1 MSELRPRGA
10 ARRAS
15 ENRASENRAPEPTI
29 ARHGRLRAA
38 GPVAT
43 ILKFV
48 AAGLAVV
55 MVSGAAVVGYAV
67 WDLATAVKPGVAL
80 IGETEGP
87 PPDIGAIEG
96 GVNLLLAG
104 SDSGEGDR
112 AYGRR
117 GETLNDVTILLHIS
131 ADHTN
136 ASVVSFPRDLF
147 VRIPSCPKEDGN
159 GSWGAQSSAKINVAL
174 AYGGLAC
181 VVQTVSELTGLSIPF
196 AAKIEFNG
204 VIEMSNA
211 IGGVTVCV
219 ASAINDGQIGLHL
232 EAGQQTLKGWNA
244 LMFLRSRYGIGSGS
258 AYDGTDIARISNQ
271 QVFMSALVR
280 QAKDRDTLGDPI
292 KVYGLAKA
300 AVDNMQVSNS
310 LRNPLTLASI
320 ALALKDIPADR
331 IQLIQYP
338 SRFGSSNGVGGVMPI
353 QGAADELFSAIAADL
368 PVTVSGS
375 TGAGSELDPNAT
387 AAPVDP
393 DAPSLPN
400 AVALPPVI
408 TGQSSA
414 QQTCSRGQTY
424 RP

>member
-1 MSELRPRGA
+1 MSELRPRGG
-10 ARRAS
+10 R
-15 ENRASENRAPEPTI
+15 RAPEPTI
-29 ARHGRLRAA
+29 ARHGRLRPP

-43 ILKFV
+43 ILKFL

-55 MVSGAAVVGYAV
+55 LVSGAAVVGYAV
-67 WDLATAVKPGVAL
+67 WDIASSVKPGVAL

-87 PPDIGAIEG
+87 APDIGAIEG
-96 GVNLLLAG
+96 GVNMLLVG
-104 SDSGEGDR
+104 SDSGEGDP

-117 GETLNDVTILLHIS
+117 GEHLNDVTILLHIS

-136 ASVVSFPRDLF
+136 ATVVSFPRDLF
-147 VRIPSCPKEDGN
+147 VRIPSCPKVDGSGN
-159 GSWGAQSSAKINVAL
+159 WGSQSSAKINVAL
-174 AYGGLAC
+174 SYGGLAC
-181 VVQTVSELTGLSIPF
+181 VVETVKEVTGLDIPF

-219 ASAINDGQIGLHL
+219 ASAIHDGQIGLDL
-232 EAGQQTLKGWNA
+232 AAGPQTLKGWNA
-244 LMFLRSRYGIGSGS
+244 LMFLRSRYGVNG
-258 AYDGTDIARISNQ
+258 GTDLARISNQ

-280 QAKDRDTLGDPI
+280 QVKARETLTDPI

-300 AVDNMQVSNS
+300 AVDNMEVSNS

-320 ALALKDIPADR
+320 ALALKDIPAEN

-338 SRFGSSNGVGGVMPI
+338 SRFGNSNGQGGVLPI
-353 QGAADELFSAIAADL
+353 QDAADKLFAAIAADL
-368 PVTVSGS
+368 PVQITGS
-375 TGAGSELDPNAT
+375 TGPGASLDPNAT
-387 AAPVDP
+387 TPPADP
-393 DAPSLPN
+393 SATGAPSDPATPPLANVVPLPST
-400 AVALPPVI
+400 I

-414 QQTCSRGQTY
+414 QQTCSEGQTY

>member
-1 MSELRPRGA
+1 MSDLRPRGA
-10 ARRAS
+10 RRAS
-15 ENRASENRAPEPTI
+15 EPTI

-67 WDLATAVKPGVAL
+67 WDIANSAKPGVAL
-80 IGETEGP
+80 IGETVGP

-96 GVNLLLAG
+96 GVNMLLVG
-104 SDSGEGDR
+104 SDSGEGNP

-131 ADHTN
+131 ADHSN
-136 ASVVSFPRDLF
+136 ATVVSFPRDLF
-147 VRIPSCPKEDGN
+147 VRIPSCPKENGN
-159 GSWGAQSSAKINVAL
+159 GNWGAQSSAKINVAL

-181 VVQTVSELTGLSIPF
+181 AVQTVSELTGLSIPF

-219 ASAINDGQIGLHL
+219 ASPIRDGQIGLYL
-232 EAGQQTLKGWNA
+232 DAGQQTLQGWDA
-244 LMFLRSRYGIGSGS
+244 LMFLRSRYGVNG
-258 AYDGTDIARISNQ
+258 GTDTARISNQ

-280 QAKDRDTLGDPI
+280 QAKDRGTLTDPI

-310 LRNPLTLASI
+310 LNNPLTLASI
-320 ALALKDIPADR
+320 ALALKDIPSDR

-338 SRFGSSNGVGGVMPI
+338 GRFGSSNGVGGVLPI
-353 QGAADELFSAIAADL
+353 KNDADLLFSAIAADL
-368 PVTVSGS
+368 PVQLTGS
-375 TGAGSELDPNAT
+375 TGDGAAIDPNAT

-393 DAPSLPN
+393 DAPPLANVVPLPST
-400 AVALPPVI
+400 I

-414 QQTCSRGQTY
+414 EQTCSKGQTY

>member
-1 MSELRPRGA
+1 MTELRPRGA
-10 ARRAS
+10 RRAS
-15 ENRASENRAPEPTI
+15 EPTI
-29 ARHGRLRAA
+29 ARHGRLRRGGAI
-38 GPVAT
+38 AT

-67 WDLATAVKPGVAL
+67 WDLASSVKPGVAL
-80 IGETEGP
+80 IDETAGP

-96 GVNLLLAG
+96 GVNLLLVG
-104 SDSGEGDR
+104 SDSGEGDP

-136 ASVVSFPRDLF
+136 ATVVSFPRDLF

-159 GSWGAQSSAKINVAL
+159 GSWGSQSSAKINVAL

-181 VVQTVSELTGLSIPF
+181 AVETVSQLTGLSIPF

-232 EAGQQTLKGWNA
+232 EAGQQTLQGWNA
-244 LMFLRSRYGIGSGS
+244 LMFLRSRYGVNG
-258 AYDGTDIARISNQ
+258 GTDLARISNQ

-331 IQLIQYP
+331 IQLVQYP
-338 SRFGSSNGVGGVMPI
+338 SRFGNSNGVGGVLPI
-353 QGAADELFSAIAADL
+353 QSAADQLFSAIASDL
-368 PVTVSGS
+368 PVQLSGS
-375 TGAGSELDPNAT
+375 TGEGSELDPNAT

-393 DAPSLPN
+393 SAPPLPDAVVLPST
-400 AVALPPVI
+400 I
-408 TGQSSA
+408 TGQSSD
-414 QQTCSRGQTY
+414 QQTCSKGQTY

>member
-1 MSELRPRGA
+1 
-10 ARRAS
+10 
-15 ENRASENRAPEPTI
+15 
-29 ARHGRLRAA
+29 
-38 GPVAT
+38 
-43 ILKFV
+43 
-48 AAGLAVV
+48 
-55 MVSGAAVVGYAV
+55 MVSGAAVVSYAV
-67 WDLATAVKPGVAL
+67 WDLANSVKPGVAL

-96 GVNLLLAG
+96 GVNMLLVG
-104 SDSGEGDR
+104 SDSGEGDP
-112 AYGRR
+112 AFGRR

-136 ASVVSFPRDLF
+136 ATVVSFPRDLF
-147 VRIPSCPKEDGN
+147 VRIPSCPRENGN
-159 GSWGAQSSAKINVAL
+159 GNWGAQSSAKINVAL
-174 AYGGLAC
+174 TYGGLAC
-181 VVQTVSELTGLSIPF
+181 VVQTVSDLTGLSIPF

-232 EAGQQTLKGWNA
+232 DAGQQTLQGWNA
-244 LMFLRSRYGIGSGS
+244 LMFLRSRYGVNG
-258 AYDGTDIARISNQ
+258 GTDLARISNQ

-331 IQLIQYP
+331 IQLVQYP
-338 SRFGSSNGVGGVMPI
+338 SRFGNSNGVGGVLPI
-353 QGAADELFSAIAADL
+353 QSAADQLFSAIAADL
-368 PVTVSGS
+368 PVQLSGS
-375 TGAGSELDPNAT
+375 TGEGSELDPNAT

-393 DAPSLPN
+393 DAPPLPD
-400 AVALPPVI
+400 AVVLPPAI
-408 TGQSSA
+408 TGQSSD
-414 QQTCSRGQTY
+414 QQTCSKGQTY

>member
-1 MSELRPRGA
+1 MSELRPRGN
-10 ARRAS
+10 RRAS
-15 ENRASENRAPEPTI
+15 EPTI

-38 GPVAT
+38 GPIAA
-43 ILKFV
+43 ILKLV

-55 MVSGAAVVGYAV
+55 LVSGAAVVGYAV
-67 WDLATAVKPGVAL
+67 WDLASSVKPGVAL

-96 GVNLLLAG
+96 GVNLLLVG
-104 SDSGEGDR
+104 SDSGEGDAR
-112 AYGRR
+112 YGRR

-131 ADHTN
+131 ADHSN
-136 ASVVSFPRDLF
+136 ATVVSFPRDLF
-147 VRIPSCPKEDGN
+147 VRIPSCPKENGN

-181 VVQTVSELTGLSIPF
+181 VVQTVSELTGLDIPF

-211 IGGVTVCV
+211 IGGVTVCI
-219 ASAINDGQIGLHL
+219 ASAIHDGQIGLDL
-232 EAGQQTLKGWNA
+232 DAGQQTLQGWTA
-244 LMFLRSRYGIGSGS
+244 LMFLRSRYGVNG
-258 AYDGTDIARISNQ
+258 GTDLARISNQ

-338 SRFGSSNGVGGVMPI
+338 SRFGSSNGQGGVLPI
-353 QGAADELFSAIAADL
+353 QAAANQLFAAIGSDL
-368 PVTVSGS
+368 PVQLSGS
-375 TGAGSELDPNAT
+375 TGEGSALDPNAPEVP
-387 AAPVDP
+387 ADP
-393 DAPSLPN
+393 DAPPLPN
-400 AVALPPVI
+400 AVVLPSTI

-414 QQTCSRGQTY
+414 QQTCSKGQTY

>member
-10 ARRAS
+10 RRAS
-15 ENRASENRAPEPTI
+15 EPPI
-29 ARHGRLRAA
+29 ARHGRLRPGGA
-38 GPVAT
+38 VAT

-55 MVSGAAVVGYAV
+55 LVSGAAVVGYAV
-67 WDLATAVKPGVAL
+67 WDLAASVKPGVAL

-96 GVNLLLAG
+96 GVNLLLVG
-104 SDSGEGDR
+104 SDSGEGDP
-112 AYGRR
+112 AFGRR

-136 ASVVSFPRDLF
+136 ASVISFPRDLF
-147 VRIPSCPKEDGN
+147 VRIPSCPKENGN
-159 GSWGAQSSAKINVAL
+159 GNWGSQSSAKINVAL

-219 ASAINDGQIGLHL
+219 ASPIRDGQIGLNL
-232 EAGQQTLKGWNA
+232 EAGQQTLQGWNA
-244 LMFLRSRYGIGSGS
+244 LMFLRSRYGVNG
-258 AYDGTDIARISNQ
+258 GTDLARISNQ

-310 LRNPLTLASI
+310 LRNPITLASI

-338 SRFGSSNGVGGVMPI
+338 SRFGNSNGVGGVLPI
-353 QGAADELFSAIAADL
+353 QSAADALFSAIAADL
-368 PVTVSGS
+368 PVQLSGS
-375 TGAGSELDPNAT
+375 TGDGSQLDPNAT

-393 DAPSLPN
+393 DAPALPN
-400 AVALPPVI
+400 AVVLPQTI
-408 TGQSSA
+408 TGQNSA
-414 QQTCSRGQTY
+414 QQTCSKGQTY

>member
-1 MSELRPRGA
+1 M
-10 ARRAS
+10 
-15 ENRASENRAPEPTI
+15 
-29 ARHGRLRAA
+29 
-38 GPVAT
+38 AT
-43 ILKFV
+43 ILTFI

-55 MVSGAAVVGYAV
+55 LVSGAAVVGYAV
-67 WDLATAVKPGVAL
+67 WDLANSVKPGVAL

-96 GVNLLLAG
+96 GVNLLLVG
-104 SDSGEGDR
+104 SDSGEGDP
-112 AYGRR
+112 AFGRR

-136 ASVVSFPRDLF
+136 ATVVSFPRDLF
-147 VRIPSCPKEDGN
+147 VRIPSCPKENGN
-159 GSWGAQSSAKINVAL
+159 GNWGSQSSAKINVAL
-174 AYGGLAC
+174 TYGGLAC
-181 VVQTVSELTGLSIPF
+181 VVETVSELTGLSIPF

-211 IGGVTVCV
+211 IGGVTVCI
-219 ASAINDGQIGLHL
+219 ASPIHDGQIGLDL
-232 EAGQQTLKGWNA
+232 EAGQQTLQGWNA
-244 LMFLRSRYGIGSGS
+244 LMFLRSRYGVNG
-258 AYDGTDIARISNQ
+258 GTDLARISNQ

-310 LRNPLTLASI
+310 LRNPITLASI

-338 SRFGSSNGVGGVMPI
+338 SRFGNSNGVGGVLPI
-353 QGAADELFSAIAADL
+353 QSAADVLFAAIASDL
-368 PVTVSGS
+368 PVQLSGS
-375 TGAGSELDPNAT
+375 TGDGSELDPNAT
-387 AAPVDP
+387 PAPVDP
-393 DAPSLPN
+393 DAP
-400 AVALPPVI
+400 ALPDAVVLPQTI
-408 TGQSSA
+408 TGQNSS
-414 QQTCSRGQTY
+414 QQTCSKGQTY